1 MPQRLFTIEEANA
14 LLPALRELLAE
25 TQARK
30 RELDTASA
38 LLETELERSSGNGH
52 GMSAE
57 MAVARGKTQEE
68 ARALEALLG
77 RIDELGCELKGIDE
91 GLIDFRSMRDGRV
104 VYLCWRL
111 GEESIGYWHDL
122 ETGFAGRQP
131 L

>member
-1 MPQRLFTIEEANA
+1 MPPRLFTIEEANA

-25 TQARK
+25 MQARK

-57 MAVARGKTQEE
+57 MAAARGKTQEE
-68 ARALEALLG
+68 GRALEALLG
-77 RIDELGCELKGIDE
+77 RIDELGCELKGIEE